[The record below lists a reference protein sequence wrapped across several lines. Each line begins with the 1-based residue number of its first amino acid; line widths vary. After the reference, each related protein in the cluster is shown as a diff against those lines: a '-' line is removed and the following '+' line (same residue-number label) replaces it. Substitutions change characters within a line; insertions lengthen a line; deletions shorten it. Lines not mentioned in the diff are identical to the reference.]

1 MRGKSDQSEWFKLA
15 YLINCKP
22 FSQQKVAQKAAMC
35 SLDMPRDDT
44 ESSYMIEVVVEA
56 GGHNVVVK

>member
-1 MRGKSDQSEWFKLA
+1 MMKPGESITNSIIIEIMRRKGDQSEWFKLA

-35 SLDMPRDDT
+35 SLDIPRDDI
-44 ESSYMIEVVVEA
+44 ESS
-56 GGHNVVVK
+56 